1 MVSRFNVDF
10 LPSLNFAFSLVGIFA
25 FDIDVLH
32 GACWFGYSFAPRYL
46 APCEIARLH
55 GFPATFAFP
64 PTVSRKKQFEL
75 LGNSLSVDC
84 VAALL
89 RFMLA
94 DAAHNES
101 HVGSAVSGGCA
112 ALADTDALEG

>member
-1 MVSRFNVDF
+1 VQARYIKGTGSILCEGLADDESPPASDGTSDR
-10 LPSLNFAFSLVGIFA
+10 SLAALQP
-25 FDIDVLH
+25 L
-32 GACWFGYSFAPRYL
+32 APRYL